1 MDLFDRGARHYA
13 RAERI
18 ISSSLG
24 SGYLYRKKALQ
35 RAGLRPGMRVL
46 DVATGTGLAARAAL
60 DLGVAPGN
68 LSGLDPSAGMLH
80 EAGQP
85 VPFRAVRGVAD
96 ALPFAD
102 ATFDFLSMGFA
113 LRHVADLR
121 ATFAEYRRVLRPGGT
136 LLVLEIS
143 RPSSPLGYRIAKA

>member
-1 MDLFDRGARHYA
+1 
-13 RAERI
+13 
-18 ISSSLG
+18 
-24 SGYLYRKKALQ
+24 
-35 RAGLRPGMRVL
+35 
-46 DVATGTGLAARAAL
+46 
-60 DLGVAPGN
+60 
-68 LSGLDPSAGMLH
+68 MLH